1 MCFTENEHN
10 SESNDLEQNIN
21 VRDAGV
27 SEDGFEEAL
36 DDAGMPANST
46 EGCDEESV
54 ADSFFGMIK

>member
-1 MCFTENEHN
+1 M
-10 SESNDLEQNIN
+10 EQNID